1 MKRLLAI
8 LILQSSLFTLH
19 IHAQALPDTL
29 VTAWKGERVG
39 VQLHARCETETAVRL
54 AVHPLSHK
62 ASQWQTISQFIDSVL
77 TDEFNTCGEH
87 PLTLKPYRVPDVL
100 NPSSYKLFQPNASYP
115 LWFTF
120 EVPHDA
126 KPGDYKWEI
135 QLINAYNHRVFQ
147 KQKVTIRVI
156 DRALPTP
163 KEQALHIDYWQQ
175 PYAVSRY
182 HGVERW
188 SEEHFRLLRPY
199 LQLLARAGQ
208 SVITTILFYEPW
220 GRQSNDK
227 FDPMIRTTHH
237 ADGTW
242 SYDYTIF
249 DRYVQLCDS
258 CGIGPQINCY
268 SMVPWDMTFRY
279 YDEAKGQDIN
289 LKTTTSA
296 PEYAQLWI
304 PFLRA
309 FAQHLRQRGWL
320 NRTCIA
326 MDERPLS
333 AMLDA
338 WRICQQADPE
348 LRMAL
353 AGNHHPEL
361 APLLQDY
368 SIAYGQHFTPE
379 ELVKRQSEGK
389 SSTVYTC
396 CSERRPN
403 TFTNSQPVEALYLP
417 LYAVANHFDG
427 LLHWSWMNWTDYP
440 LYDSRFFLFGP
451 GDTYLIYPGPRSSI
465 RWEGLIQGIQLA
477 EKVIRLRTELASD
490 HPQRQA
496 LEQALAPFK
505 REDPGSTEQ
514 LTNNLR
520 HLIEVVNQN

>member
-1 MKRLLAI
+1 MWIYGDDNRV
-8 LILQSSLFTLH
+8 LILDMDGTL
-19 IHAQALPDTL
+19 ADTYNYPDWAGIL
-29 VTAWKGERVG
+29 RGHVKDPW
-39 VQLHARCETETAVRL
+39 TE
-54 AVHPLSHK
+54 
-62 ASQWQTISQFIDSVL
+62 
-77 TDEFNTCGEH
+77 CGN
-87 PLTLKPYRVPDVL
+87 VD
-100 NPSSYKLFQPNASYP
+100 PN
-115 LWFTF
+115 
-120 EVPHDA
+120 EV
-126 KPGDYKWEI
+126 Y
-135 QLINAYNHRVFQ
+135 QMFVNVN
-147 KQKVTIRVI
+147 
-156 DRALPTP
+156 
-163 KEQALHIDYWQQ
+163 
-175 PYAVSRY
+175 
-182 HGVERW
+182 
-188 SEEHFRLLRPY
+188 
-199 LQLLARAGQ
+199 
-208 SVITTILFYEPW
+208 
-220 GRQSNDK
+220 
-227 FDPMIRTTHH
+227 PMIRPEELEEFCKRWNET
-237 ADGTW
+237 
-242 SYDYTIF
+242 
-249 DRYVQLCDS
+249 VV
-258 CGIGPQINCY
+258 Y
-268 SMVPWDMTFRY
+268 SMVPWDMTFRF
-279 YDEAKGQDIN
+279 YDEAKGQDID

-296 PEYAQLWI
+296 PEYAQLWT

-505 REDPGSTEQ
+505 REDPGTTEQ
-514 LTNNLR
+514 LTNNILD
-520 HLIEVVNQN
+520 LIEVVNQN